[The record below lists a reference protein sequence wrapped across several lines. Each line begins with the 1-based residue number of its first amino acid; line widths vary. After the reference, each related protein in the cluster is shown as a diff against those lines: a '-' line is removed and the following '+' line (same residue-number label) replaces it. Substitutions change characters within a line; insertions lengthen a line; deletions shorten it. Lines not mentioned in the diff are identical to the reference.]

1 MPVVFIDAPPGIG
14 DEAKREM
21 MQKVTDAVEG
31 AYHIGE
37 TLVFLRE
44 HQLNNVALN
53 GGLQSDNPELLEILG
68 STSAP

>member
-1 MPVVFIDAPPGIG
+1 
-14 DEAKREM
+14 M

-44 HQLNNVALN
+44 HQLDNVALN

>member
-1 MPVVFIDAPPGIG
+1 MPVVFIDAPPGIP

-31 AYHIGE
+31 AYRIGE

-44 HQLNNVALN
+44 HQLDRVALN
-53 GGLQSDNPELLEILG
+53 GSLQSENPELLKALG
-68 STSAP
+68 SIG

>member
-14 DEAKREM
+14 DEARREM

-31 AYHIGE
+31 AYRIGE

-44 HQLNNVALN
+44 HQLHNVALN